1 MDGQRTTMDKL
12 NILLWSSKGAS
23 TAFYGGPAIAAF
35 RLYQNRDPATTRL
48 ALAHGRAEQPPHPE
62 VFDEQHLVTGLWR
75 PADFARNGGGGAP
88 HAALLNDLRA
98 VAAKAYFIAR
108 ARAWLQQ
115 NANRYD
121 VFHGIGIHADAL
133 TPAVCAHAAG
143 MPTVMTTLI
152 EGEFNR
158 PSRLAS
164 LCGLFRRRMA
174 ELRKV
179 SAVIAISSNIHR
191 RLREAGVR
199 EDRIVDLP
207 LAGVDTELFRPVADN
222 EARAALRAELGVAD
236 RPTCLFAGTIQGRKR
251 PHLLVPALAEM
262 RARGLDLQLL
272 LAGPEHDKAYAE
284 RMRAE
289 AERLGVA
296 EHIVWYGFTRR
307 VSELMRAADLLA
319 LPSED
324 EGMPGVVMEAM
335 ASGIPCIYTDIS
347 GAREAID
354 DGVNGTVIP
363 ADASGLAD
371 ALARYLGEPARLA
384 AHGQAARQKAER
396 QFSNRVVLERYL
408 RIFDNVRRHQPP
420 GA

>member
-1 MDGQRTTMDKL
+1 MDKL

-23 TAFYGGPAIAAF
+23 TAFYGGGPIAAF

-62 VFDEQHLVTGLWR
+62 VFDEQHFVTGLWR
-75 PADFARNGGGGAP
+75 PADFARNGSGAGGAP
-88 HAALLNDLRA
+88 HAALLNDLRL
-98 VAAKAYFIAR
+98 VAAKANFIAR
-108 ARAWLQQ
+108 ARGWLQQ

-152 EGEFNR
+152 EGELNR
-158 PSRLAS
+158 PSRFAS
-164 LCGLFRRRMA
+164 LCGLYRRRMA
-174 ELRKV
+174 ELRAV
-179 SAVIAISSNIHR
+179 SAVVAISSNIHR
-191 RLREAGVR
+191 RLLEAGVH

-207 LAGVDTELFRPVADN
+207 LAGVDTELFQPIAN
-222 EARAALRAELGVAD
+222 LEARAALRAELGVAD

-272 LAGPEHDKAYAE
+272 LAGPEHDKGYAQ

-307 VSELMRAADLLA
+307 MSELMRAAELLA

-347 GAREAID
+347 GARDAID
-354 DGVNGTVIP
+354 DGVNGAIIP
-363 ADASGLAD
+363 ADGSGLAD
-371 ALARYLGEPARLA
+371 ALAGYLGEPARMA
-384 AHGQAARQKAER
+384 AHGRAAREKAER

-408 RIFDNVRRHQPP
+408 RIFDNVRRLRPP

>member
-1 MDGQRTTMDKL
+1 MDKL

-23 TAFYGGPAIAAF
+23 TSFYGGGPIAAF

-48 ALAHGRAEQPPHPE
+48 VLAHGRAEQPPHPD

-75 PADFARNGGGGAP
+75 PADFARNGTGVGAP
-88 HAALLNDLRA
+88 HADLLNGLRLA
-98 VAAKAYFIAR
+98 AAKANFIAR
-108 ARAWLQQ
+108 ARGWLQQ
-115 NANRYD
+115 NAGRYD

-133 TPAVCAHAAG
+133 TPAVSAHAAG

-152 EGEFNR
+152 EGELNR
-158 PSRLAS
+158 PSRFAS
-164 LCGLFRRRMA
+164 LSGIFRRRMA
-174 ELRKV
+174 ELRAV
-179 SAVIAISSNIHR
+179 SAVVAISSNIHR
-191 RLREAGVR
+191 RLRDAGVR

-207 LAGVDTELFRPVADN
+207 LAGVDTELFRPIADA

-236 RPTCLFAGTIQGRKR
+236 RPTCLFAGTIQSRKR

-272 LAGPEHDKAYAE
+272 LAGPEHDKAYAD

-296 EHIVWYGFTRR
+296 DRIVWYGFTRR
-307 VSELMRAADLLA
+307 MSELMRAADLLA

-347 GAREAID
+347 GARDAIN
-354 DGVNGTVIP
+354 DGVNGAIIP
-363 ADASGLAD
+363 ADGSGLAE
-371 ALARYLGEPARLA
+371 ALAGYLGEPARLV
-384 AHGQAARQKAER
+384 AHGRAARWKAER

-408 RIFDNVRRHQPP
+408 RIFDNVRRQRPP
-420 GA
+420 GD

>member
-1 MDGQRTTMDKL
+1 MDKL

-23 TAFYGGPAIAAF
+23 TAIYGGGPIAAF

-48 ALAHGRAEQPPHPE
+48 VLAHGRPEQPPHPE
-62 VFDEQHLVTGLWR
+62 VFDEQHLVTSLWR
-75 PADFARNGGGGAP
+75 PADFGRPVNGDGASR
-88 HAALLNDLRA
+88 AAVLNGVRLK
-98 VAAKAYFIAR
+98 AAKVAFIAR
-108 ARAWLQQ
+108 AHAWLRQ
-115 NANRYD
+115 NAKRYD

-133 TPAVCAHAAG
+133 TPAICAQARG
-143 MPTVMTTLI
+143 IPTVMTTLI
-152 EGEFNR
+152 EGELNR
-158 PSRLAS
+158 PSRFAS

-174 ELRKV
+174 ELREV

-199 EDRIVDLP
+199 EDRIVNLP
-207 LAGVDTELFRPVADN
+207 LAGVDTELFRPVADLQ
-222 EARAALRAELGVAD
+222 ARAALRAELGIAD
-236 RPTCLFAGTIQGRKR
+236 RPTCLFAGTILGRKR

-272 LAGPEHDKAYAE
+272 LAGPEQDKAYAE
-284 RMRAE
+284 GMRAE

-347 GAREAID
+347 GARDAID
-354 DGVNGTVIP
+354 DGVNGAIIP
-363 ADASGLAD
+363 ADGSGLAA
-371 ALARYLGEPARLA
+371 ALAGYLGAPARLA
-384 AHGQAARQKAER
+384 AQGQAARQKAER
-396 QFSNRVVLERYL
+396 EFSNRIVLERYL
-408 RIFDNVRRHQPP
+408 RIFDNVRRQRPP